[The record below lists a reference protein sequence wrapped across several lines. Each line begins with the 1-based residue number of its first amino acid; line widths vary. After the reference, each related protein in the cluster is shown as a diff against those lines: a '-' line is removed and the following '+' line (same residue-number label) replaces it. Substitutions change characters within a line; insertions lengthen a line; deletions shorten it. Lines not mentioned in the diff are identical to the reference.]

1 MSNFQAFRLNKLKAK
16 MTEAAL
22 ITVGPRERPKAPE
35 TKRPVTTAAKLI
47 RAEVRRKGVN
57 FSVKRLAA
65 AAGIMMSDPASEAPK
80 N

>member
-1 MSNFQAFRLNKLKAK
+1 MK
-16 MTEAAL
+16 EAAL
-22 ITVGPRERPKAPE
+22 ITVGPRERPYVLE
-35 TKRPVTTAAKLI
+35 TKRPATTAAKLT

-65 AAGIMMSDPASEAPK
+65 AAGIMISDPASEAPK